1 MTRAELEEKI
11 DTMCRESGLDYDDI
25 VQTLGRLLEQFEQ
38 EEEAEDASKRQNMP
52 FLPTPISPRAGPDDP
67 GNSGKCGYRG
77 TS

>member
-38 EEEAEDASKRQNMP
+38 EEEAEDQ
-52 FLPTPISPRAGPDDP
+52 G
-67 GNSGKCGYRG
+67 
-77 TS
+77 